1 MIGICTDSNSQMPAG
16 LAERY
21 GVEIV
26 PLTVGIDGREYL
38 EGYDLDIDAF
48 YGLYADGHRPQ
59 VCFTEPSPGQFAV
72 AYDDLVARGCTQI
85 LSVHTA
91 ASASCT
97 LRAAR
102 LAAHSAPVPVRL
114 VDSGTARF
122 GVSATVWA
130 AGEAIAAGATL
141 DEAAGL
147 AESLAPSIG
156 NVFIASG
163 LGLGRPRAGECSP
176 SRRSVYTLEGQDL
189 RAVCQVDSVVDAV
202 HAMASYTLRHGA
214 RLGGDTGR
222 RLRVAVGHAHGDT
235 LPIADALAHAVGESA
250 QVLEVVQF
258 RIGPSVAVE
267 SGPGTVGCV
276 MFPA

>member
-38 EGYDLDIDAF
+38 EGYDLDIDDF
-48 YGLYADGHRPQ
+48 YGLYADGHRPR
-59 VCFTEPSPGQFAV
+59 VCFVEPSPGQFAV

-130 AGEAIAAGATL
+130 AGEAIAAGASL
-141 DEAAGL
+141 DEAAAV

-156 NVFIASG
+156 NVFIAWG
-163 LGLGRPRAGECSP
+163 LGLNRPQAGECSP
-176 SRRSVYTLEGQDL
+176 ARRSVYSLEGESL
-189 RAVCQVDSVVDAV
+189 RAVAHVGNVADAV
-202 HAMASYTLRHGA
+202 NAMADFTLRHGA
-214 RLGGDTGR
+214 HVEGETGR
-222 RLRVAVGHAHGDT
+222 RLCVAVGHAHRNT
-235 LPIADALAHAVGESA
+235 SPIAEALAHAVGESA

-258 RIGPSVAVE
+258 RFGPSVAIE